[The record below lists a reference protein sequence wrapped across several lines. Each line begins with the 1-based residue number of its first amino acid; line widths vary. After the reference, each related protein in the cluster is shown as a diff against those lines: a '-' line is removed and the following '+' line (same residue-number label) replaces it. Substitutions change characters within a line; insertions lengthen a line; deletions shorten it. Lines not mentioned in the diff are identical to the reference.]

1 MLIVSIPLLFFY
13 GQPILCEENHEESMY
28 VQYMYIYVHMIPAGL
43 ITTDRSAERL
53 PSSIHH
59 QRGRETHQ
67 TRRQLTGGQI

>member
-1 MLIVSIPLLFFY
+1 MLIVSILMLCFY
-13 GQPILCEENHEESMY
+13 GQPILCEENNEESMY
-28 VQYMYIYVHMIPAGL
+28 VQYMYVHMIPAGL

-53 PSSIHH
+53 LSSIHH